1 MTLQREKLLRQIRAA
16 ILVEL
21 AKLYFL
27 ESGDREIG
35 PALQRRLAHA
45 VAR

>member
-21 AKLYFL
+21 AKMHL